1 MPDDTPER
9 EQELEHDREFVGRL
23 VTGEHA
29 AWEEFDAR
37 FGPRIRSAVRSAG
50 VDDGNRGEA
59 YSFVTEGL
67 LTDDY
72 RRLRRWNR
80 SDSLSAYLY
89 TVSRRLAIDF
99 RRSLSPRTSDD
110 QPRFVFPGEEETL
123 DVPDTGAAFVPE
135 THFIQVRLREAI
147 VECLFRMPNG
157 SDREMILFHYHLG
170 LSAEE
175 IARLSGRS
183 RNAID
188 QALHRARRSLAAVAA
203 EIHPELVEYLQED
216 RHDW

>member
-1 MPDDTPER
+1 MPEDTPEP
-9 EQELEHDREFVGRL
+9 EQELERDREFVGRL
-23 VTGEHA
+23 VTGEDA
-29 AWEEFDAR
+29 AWDEFDAR
-37 FGPRIRSAVRSAG
+37 FGPRIRSAVRNAG
-50 VDDGNRGEA
+50 IDDGNRGEA

-67 LTDDY
+67 LIDDY
-72 RRLRRWNR
+72 RRLRRWNG
-80 SDSLSAYLY
+80 DVSLSAYLY
-89 TVSRRLAIDF
+89 RVSRNLAIDF
-99 RRSLSPRTSDD
+99 RRNLAPRTADD
-110 QPRFVFPGEEETL
+110 RPRFVFPGEEETL
-123 DVPDTGAAFVPE
+123 DVPDAGSALVPE
-135 THFIQVRLREAI
+135 TRFMQARLREAI

-203 EIHPELVEYLQED
+203 AIHPELVEYLQED